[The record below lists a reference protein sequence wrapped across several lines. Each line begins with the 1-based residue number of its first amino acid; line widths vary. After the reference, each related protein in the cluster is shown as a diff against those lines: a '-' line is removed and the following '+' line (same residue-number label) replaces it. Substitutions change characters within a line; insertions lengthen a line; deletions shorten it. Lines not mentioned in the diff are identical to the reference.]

1 MNIESSMTLNANDTE
16 VAQDCEEHED
26 LSLQRAENAAS
37 AFPNSRVCGRRQ
49 NREATESNPNE
60 RKSLSLQRRKKT
72 LLKPSQTLAFEEEGN
87 TKKAADSSPT
97 KER

>member
-60 RKSLSLQRRKKT
+60 KEKPELAAKEET
-72 LLKPSQTLAFEEEGN
+72 LLMPSQTLAFEEEGN